1 MRGPTTRS
9 PLTHPDVSGSPRK
22 EMDNFDAFVWLDSL
36 YSKGGA
42 VVNLRYFRAAP
53 FINGAVRLQSP
64 YPAVLSRRT
73 LEGQG
78 RLKTD
83 YLLPIWER
91 LSNLC
96 INPPKHIPQND
107 SKYRHPGRQQWQRQ
121 QRSAR
126 LP

>member
-1 MRGPTTRS
+1 MFRARLEKKWII
-9 PLTHPDVSGSPRK
+9 LTLLFGWIH
-22 EMDNFDAFVWLDSL
+22 L

-53 FINGAVRLQSP
+53 FVNGAVRLQSP

-83 YLLPIWER
+83 Y
-91 LSNLC
+91 
-96 INPPKHIPQND
+96 PPLENVFLIFASAHQAYP
-107 SKYRHPGRQQWQRQ
+107 SK
-121 QRSAR
+121 
-126 LP
+126 